1 MDSRSL
7 DNFKHDKYKENN
19 TQEYYSQTAKN
30 QKWRATIA
38 INQRKMTNDIQ
49 KKKMVLITAN
59 FSLETVETQTDPY
72 LYILREK
79 EEPIHNPEFWTY
91 RSCLSRTEA
100 K

>member
-49 KKKMVLITAN
+49 EKK
-59 FSLETVETQTDPY
+59 
-72 LYILREK
+72 
-79 EEPIHNPEFWTY
+79 WG
-91 RSCLSRTEA
+91 
-100 K
+100 